1 MKSKITNISDNF
13 VFMKDVA
20 REHPGPAYVR
30 DFARMSF
37 GKLMML
43 LIACIWNAY
52 LFQFLA
58 WLTLLFKNILLV
70 LTRKFIEIAAREKRS
85 S

>member
-1 MKSKITNISDNF
+1 MKSKITNISDSF

-43 LIACIWNAY
+43 LIACI
-52 LFQFLA
+52 
-58 WLTLLFKNILLV
+58 
-70 LTRKFIEIAAREKRS
+70 
-85 S
+85 